1 MFARITIAARLAL
14 GFGLLLL
21 LLVVAVALGLDRL
34 STLNDRM
41 DHVVE
46 RDWENAV
53 LANRVIDLMNAQ
65 TRDTLL
71 LFHDPAQDVLRE
83 RVSRRVETI
92 GILIDRLEG
101 QLDNVESRALLEVI
115 RVQRKGYVASFR
127 AVSALHAEGSEEEA
141 SRRLL
146 DETVPRLDGLIA
158 SIGTLIE
165 VQGRILRET
174 AAESLEAFE
183 RARASLMLFLGAAM
197 LVALILSAWIIRGV
211 MRPLGGEPETA
222 RRVVESIARGD
233 LDGRVPV
240 RPGDRDSL
248 LAAMQTMQTNLRRL
262 IDERMRA
269 ENALRDS
276 QQRFQGL
283 VETLGDWVWEVDG
296 DWRYTY
302 ASPQVREILGYA
314 PEDVLG
320 KTPFELMPPEEALR
334 VRALAEEVRSRRL
347 PLVGVENV
355 NLHKSGRRV
364 ILESSGQPYFDAE
377 GRFLGYRGVDRE
389 ITDRKE
395 AEASRLAEAA
405 RLRDALVREVHHRI
419 KNNLQTVVSLLR
431 REAGKRPDASEAI
444 EAAIA
449 QVQAVAV
456 VHGLYGRVTRHSVLL
471 CELLPAVVGTVSE
484 LTGVAIPLEN
494 LLEADGKLLI
504 RESETVAVALVLNEL
519 VTNAVKHAA
528 GVSSASAPYV
538 RLTRD
543 GARGRVLIE
552 NPGALAPGF
561 DFDSRQGLGTGLGL
575 VRALIP
581 VPGMSV
587 RFRQTDDK
595 VEVEIIVEP
604 PVVAPAGDSS
614 HPLGVVSGLQE
625 SPAS

>member
-1 MFARITIAARLAL
+1 MFARITIAARLGL

-21 LLVVAVALGLDRL
+21 LLVVAVALGLDRI
-34 STLNDRM
+34 STLNDRL
-41 DHVVE
+41 DHVVA

-71 LFHDPAQDVLRE
+71 LFHDPERDVLRE
-83 RVSRRVETI
+83 RISRRVHTI
-92 GILIDRLEG
+92 GILIDQLESR
-101 QLDNVESRALLEVI
+101 LDNVESRALLEAI
-115 RVQRKGYVASFR
+115 REQRKGYVASFG
-127 AVSALHAEGSEEEA
+127 AVSELHAQGRDEEA
-141 SRRLL
+141 SRMLL
-146 DETVPRLDGLIA
+146 AETVPHLDGLLA

-174 AAESLEAFE
+174 AAESLETFE

-211 MRPLGGEPETA
+211 LRPLGGEPETA
-222 RRVVESIARGD
+222 RRVVETIAQGD

-276 QQRFQGL
+276 QQRFQSL

-320 KTPFELMPPEEALR
+320 KTPFDLMPPEEAGR
-334 VRALAEEVRSRRL
+334 VHALAEVARARRL
-347 PLVGVENV
+347 PLVGIENV

-364 ILESSGQPYFDAE
+364 ILESSGQPYFDSE

-395 AEASRLAEAA
+395 AEASRMAEAA

-431 REAGKRPDASEAI
+431 REASKRSDASDAI

-484 LTGVAIPLEN
+484 LTGVAIHIENHLED
-494 LLEADGKLLI
+494 DGKLLI
-504 RESETVAVALVLNEL
+504 RESETVAVALVLNEI
-519 VTNAVKHAA
+519 VTNAVKHAS
-528 GVSSASAPYV
+528 GDSPASVPSV
-538 RLTRD
+538 KLTRD
-543 GARGRVLIE
+543 GERGRILIE

-561 DFDSRQGLGTGLGL
+561 DFNSRQGLGTGLGL

-587 RFRQTDDK
+587 SFRQTGDR
-595 VEVEIIVEP
+595 VEVEIVIES
-604 PVVAPAGDSS
+604 PVVGSTDDKSRSVDTTSAL
-614 HPLGVVSGLQE
+614 PLTD
-625 SPAS
+625 AS

>member
-1 MFARITIAARLAL
+1 MFARITIASRLAL

-34 STLNDRM
+34 SRLNERM
-41 DHVVE
+41 EDVVA

-53 LANRVIDLMNAQ
+53 LANQVIDLMNAQ

-71 LFHDPAQDVLRE
+71 LFHDPERDVLRARISE
-83 RVSRRVETI
+83 RVDTI
-92 GILIDRLEG
+92 GILIDRLEER
-101 QLDNVESRALLEVI
+101 LDEVESRALLAVI
-115 RVQRKGYVASFR
+115 REQRSGYVGSFKT
-127 AVSALHAEGSEEEA
+127 VSALHAAGHDAEA
-141 SRRLL
+141 SRLL
-146 DETVPRLDGLIA
+146 LAETVPRLDLLLA

-165 VQGRILRET
+165 VQGRVLRDT
-174 AAESLEAFE
+174 AAASLEAFE
-183 RARASLMLFLGAAM
+183 KARALLTFFLAAAV
-197 LVALILSAWIIRGV
+197 LVALAVSAWIIRGV
-211 MRPLGGEPETA
+211 TRPLGGEPETA
-222 RRVVESIARGD
+222 RLVVERIARGD

-248 LAAMQTMQTNLRRL
+248 LAAMDTMQTNLRRL
-262 IDERMRA
+262 IDERMQA

-276 QQRFQGL
+276 QQRFRGL

-296 DWRYTY
+296 EWRYTY

-314 PEDVLG
+314 PDDVLG
-320 KTPFELMPPEEALR
+320 KTPFELMPPEEGAR
-334 VRALAEEVRSRRL
+334 VRALAEEARSRRL

-355 NLHKSGRRV
+355 CVHKCGRRV
-364 ILESSGQPYFDAE
+364 ILETTGQPYFDAA

-431 REAGKRPDASEAI
+431 REAGKRPDAREAI

-484 LTGVAIPLEN
+484 LTGVAIPMEN

-528 GVSSASAPYV
+528 GGSPESLPCV

-543 GARGRVLIE
+543 GERGRVLIE
-552 NPGALAPGF
+552 NPGALEPGF

-587 RFRQTDDK
+587 RFGQTGGR
-595 VEVEIIVEP
+595 VEVEIVIEA
-604 PVVAPAGDSS
+604 PVISSVGDTQPAWIAS
-614 HPLGVVSGLQE
+614 H
-625 SPAS
+625 SPGSEAS

>member
-1 MFARITIAARLAL
+1 MFARITIAARLGL

-41 DHVVE
+41 EEVVA

-53 LANRVIDLMNAQ
+53 LANRIIDLVNVQ

-71 LFHDPAQDVLRE
+71 LFHDPERDVLRE
-83 RVSRRVETI
+83 RISGRVETI
-92 GILIDRLEG
+92 GILIDRLEER
-101 QLDNVESRALLEVI
+101 LDEVESLTLLEVI
-115 RVQRKGYVASFR
+115 REQRRGYVASFK
-127 AVSALHAEGSEEEA
+127 AVSVLHAAGRDADA
-141 SRRLL
+141 SRLL
-146 DETVPRLDGLIA
+146 LAETVPRLDELLA

-165 VQGRILRET
+165 VQGRALHESAR
-174 AAESLEAFE
+174 ESLDTFE
-183 RARASLMLFLGAAM
+183 RARASLTLFLAAAV
-197 LVALILSAWIIRGV
+197 LVALALSAWIIRGV
-211 MRPLGGEPETA
+211 VRPLGGEPETA
-222 RRVVESIARGD
+222 RHVVERIARGD

-240 RPGDRDSL
+240 QPGDRDSL

-269 ENALRDS
+269 DDALRDS
-276 QQRFQGL
+276 QQRFQSL

-314 PEDVLG
+314 PEDVVG
-320 KTPFELMPPEEALR
+320 KTPFELMPPEEAPR
-334 VRALAEEVRSRRL
+334 VRALAEEARSRRL

-355 NLHKSGRRV
+355 CVHKSGRRV
-364 ILESSGQPYFDAE
+364 ILETTGQPYFDAG

-395 AEASRLAEAA
+395 AEASRMAEAA

-431 REAGKRPDASEAI
+431 REASKRADASDAI

-484 LTGVAIPLEN
+484 LTGVSIPMEN
-494 LLEADGKLLI
+494 LLETDRKLLI
-504 RESETVAVALVLNEL
+504 RESETVAVALVLNEI

-528 GVSSASAPYV
+528 GDFPESVPSV
-538 RLTRD
+538 KLMRD
-543 GARGRVLIE
+543 GERGRILIE

-561 DFDSRQGLGTGLGL
+561 DFNSRQGLGTGLGL

-587 RFRQTDDK
+587 SFRQTGDR
-595 VEVEIIVEP
+595 VEVEIVIES
-604 PVVAPAGDSS
+604 PVVSS
-614 HPLGVVSGLQE
+614 TDDTSRPVETTSALPLTD
-625 SPAS
+625 AS

>member
-1 MFARITIAARLAL
+1 MFARITIASRLAL

-21 LLVVAVALGLDRL
+21 LLVIAVALGLDRL

-83 RVSRRVETI
+83 RVSRRVDTI

-101 QLDNVESRALLEVI
+101 QLDNAESRALLELM
-115 RVQRKGYVASFR
+115 RAQRKGYVTSFR
-127 AVSALHAEGSEEEA
+127 EVSALHAEGSDEA
-141 SRRLL
+141 ASHMLL
-146 DETVPRLDGLIA
+146 AETVPRLDELIA
-158 SIGTLIE
+158 TIGTLIE

-174 AAESLEAFE
+174 AAESLETFQ
-183 RARASLMLFLGAAM
+183 RARASLTLFLGAAM

-211 MRPLGGEPETA
+211 TRPLGGEPETA
-222 RRVVESIARGD
+222 RRVLERIARGD

-248 LAAMQTMQTNLRRL
+248 LAAMDTMQTNLRRL
-262 IDERMRA
+262 IDERMQA
-269 ENALRDS
+269 ENALRES
-276 QQRFQGL
+276 QQRFRGL
-283 VETLGDWVWEVDG
+283 VETLGDWVWEVDC

-302 ASPQVREILGYA
+302 ASPQVRTILGYA
-314 PEDVLG
+314 PEEVIG
-320 KTPFELMPPEEALR
+320 KTPFELMPPEEAPR
-334 VRALAEEVRSRRL
+334 VRALAEGARSRRL
-347 PLVGVENV
+347 PIVGLENV
-355 NLHKSGRRV
+355 SVHKSGRHV
-364 ILESSGQPYFDAE
+364 ILETAGQPYFDAA
-377 GRFLGYRGVDRE
+377 GSFLGYRGVDRE

-419 KNNLQTVVSLLR
+419 NNNLQTVVSLLR
-431 REAGKRPDASEAI
+431 REAGKRPDAREAI

-484 LTGVAIPLEN
+484 LTGVAIPMEN

-528 GVSSASAPYV
+528 GGSPESLPCV

-543 GARGRVLIE
+543 GERGRVLIE
-552 NPGALAPGF
+552 NPGALEPGF

-587 RFRQTDDK
+587 RFGQTGGR
-595 VEVEIIVEP
+595 VEVEIVIEA
-604 PVVAPAGDSS
+604 PVISSVGDTQPAGIAS
-614 HPLGVVSGLQE
+614 H
-625 SPAS
+625 SPGSEAS

>member
-1 MFARITIAARLAL
+1 MFARITIAARLAF

-21 LLVVAVALGLDRL
+21 LLVVAVVLGLDRL
-34 STLNDRM
+34 SSLNDRM
-41 DHVVE
+41 EDVVV

-65 TRDTLL
+65 TRDTLS
-71 LFHDPAQDVLRE
+71 LFHEPERDVLRARISE
-83 RVSRRVETI
+83 RVDTI
-92 GILIDRLEG
+92 GTLVDQLEERLDE
-101 QLDNVESRALLEVI
+101 VESRALLGVI
-115 RVQRKGYVASFR
+115 REQRRGYVGSFKT
-127 AVSALHAEGSEEEA
+127 VSALHAAGHDAEA
-141 SRRLL
+141 SRMLFA
-146 DETVPRLDGLIA
+146 ETVPRLDLLLA

-165 VQGRILRET
+165 VQGRVLRDT
-174 AAESLEAFE
+174 AAASMEAFE
-183 RARASLMLFLGAAM
+183 RARALLMLFLAAAV
-197 LVALILSAWIIRGV
+197 LIALAVSAWIIRGV
-211 MRPLGGEPETA
+211 TRPLGGEPETA
-222 RRVVESIARGD
+222 RHVVDRIARGD

-240 RPGDRDSL
+240 QPGDSDSL

-262 IDERMRA
+262 IDERMQA

-276 QQRFQGL
+276 QQRFRGL

-320 KTPFELMPPEEALR
+320 RTPFEMMAPEEAER
-334 VRALAEEVRSRRL
+334 VRALSEEVRSRRS
-347 PLVGVENV
+347 PLVGIENV
-355 NLHKSGRRV
+355 CLHKSGRRV
-364 ILESSGQPYFDAE
+364 ILETTGQPYFDAE

-395 AEASRLAEAA
+395 AEASRLAEQA

-431 REAGKRPDASEAI
+431 REAGKRPDAREAI

-484 LTGVAIPLEN
+484 LTGVAIPMEN
-494 LLEADGKLLI
+494 LVEGDAKLLI

-528 GVSSASAPYV
+528 GGSPAALPSV
-538 RLTRD
+538 RLMRE

-552 NPGALAPGF
+552 NPGALEPGF

-587 RFRQTDDK
+587 GFRQTGGR
-595 VEVEIIVEP
+595 VEVEIIIEA
-604 PVVAPAGDSS
+604 PVVSSVGDAPPSRRIASPLPGD
-614 HPLGVVSGLQE
+614 E
-625 SPAS
+625 AS